1 MVRRRIGGFEM
12 KMKWMFIGLFM
23 IAVITLTTTNP
34 TKEDYEAI
42 FVHPHV
48 KTAEI
53 FNKNYQLERINFF
66 LFSTYTPI
74 VAEEHGKTY
83 LGILG
88 HFFPISEG
96 QFDYPKWLELFN

>member
-1 MVRRRIGGFEM
+1 M
-12 KMKWMFIGLFM
+12 KRKWMFIGLFFLA
-23 IAVITLTTTNP
+23 IITLTITNP
-34 TKEDYEAI
+34 SKEDYEAI
-42 FVHPHV
+42 FVHPHI

-53 FNKNYQLERINFF
+53 FNKHYQLERINFF

-74 VAEEHGKTY
+74 VAEEHGKTH

-88 HFFPISEG
+88 NFFPISDG